1 MLVVAKGRWFFLC
14 GVLLLVLAN
23 GAHASQYLR
32 TREGTLVWDNLR
44 GSGYE
49 ATWSGNRD
57 RKRYATGEGTLTW
70 YRLEERL
77 LTGSLIPFWRGNGV
91 IVGTYSGKMV
101 HGKFDGM
108 VASVDA
114 SGKTFHARFVDGRKT
129 KDWEAGPAP
138 LPTEQPAE
146 QVRQDVVAAGEP
158 ETKPPPL
165 AARPSPTPH
174 ERANQG
180 VPGSAAKATPSPAM
194 DDSLRSLI
202 SPPSLLRMKAMAEA
216 SPKASLP
223 AKESPSPQASVPP
236 TTSSSPPGPSLNATE
251 VIDLADAE
259 ARTQGYDLGE
269 YQRPQAHY
277 TATDGTWSVSY
288 AQKYVDGTG
297 EAGTPFSVTV
307 EDKTKKISIV
317 PDK

>member
-1 MLVVAKGRWFFLC
+1 MRAVNARRLFVCGALVL
-14 GVLLLVLAN
+14 LAN

-44 GSGYE
+44 GSGHE

-70 YRLEERL
+70 YRLEQRL
-77 LTGSLIPFWRGNGV
+77 LTGSLIPFWRGNGD
-91 IVGTYSGKMV
+91 IVASYSGKMV
-101 HGKFDGM
+101 HGKFDGA
-108 VASVDA
+108 VVSVDA

-146 QVRQDVVAAGEP
+146 QVQQDVVAAAEP
-158 ETKPPPL
+158 ETKPPAL
-165 AARPSPTPH
+165 AAGPSPTPR
-174 ERANQG
+174 EKSNQS
-180 VPGSAAKATPSPAM
+180 VPGAAVKATPSPAM

-202 SPPSLLRMKAMAEA
+202 SPPALLRMKAMAEA
-216 SPKASLP
+216 SPKAPIP
-223 AKESPSPQASVPP
+223 AKESSPPPQESVPP
-236 TTSSSPPGPSLNATE
+236 ATPSPPPGPSLSATE

-288 AQKYVDGTG
+288 AQKYVDGMG
-297 EAGTPFSVTV
+297 EVGTPFSVTV

-317 PDK
+317 PNR

>member
-1 MLVVAKGRWFFLC
+1 MLVVAKVRWFCLC

-32 TREGTLVWDNLR
+32 TREGTLVWDNPR
-44 GSGYE
+44 GPGYE

-70 YRLEERL
+70 YRLEQRL
-77 LTGSLIPFWRGNGV
+77 LTGSIIPFWRGNGV
-91 IVGTYSGKMV
+91 IVGSFSGKML

-108 VASVDA
+108 VVSVDA

-146 QVRQDVVAAGEP
+146 QVQQDVVAAGEP
-158 ETKPPPL
+158 ETKPPAL
-165 AARPSPTPH
+165 VARPSPTPH
-174 ERANQG
+174 EKASQG
-180 VPGSAAKATPSPAM
+180 APGSVAKATPSPAM

-216 SPKASLP
+216 SPKESMP
-223 AKESPSPQASVPP
+223 AKEPSSAQASVPP

-277 TATDGTWSVSY
+277 TAKDGTWSVSY
-288 AQKYVDGTG
+288 AQKYVDGMG
-297 EAGTPFSVTV
+297 EVGTPFSVTV

-317 PDK
+317 RDR